1 MVDIIVSIAAA
12 TVGDR
17 DADVQE
23 DGVSNSSNFRLTT
36 GLTRRSYRP
45 RVILVVKE
53 GKLLGLVTVKDVLKH
68 EAAVEHLHRQQ
79 QVSVAANSSSFQDW
93 RDTVFNMEENAAG
106 LEMVLEELLKL
117 VKSIGERANSV
128 AGRVLGRFGG
138 GSRWS
143 SRGDARPSGPN
154 RFDYSETRGRE
165 SNEPRGEEFELGDDE
180 DI

>member
-1 MVDIIVSIAAA
+1 
-12 TVGDR
+12 
-17 DADVQE
+17 
-23 DGVSNSSNFRLTT
+23 
-36 GLTRRSYRP
+36 
-45 RVILVVKE
+45 VKE
-53 GKLLGLVTVKDVLKH
+53 GKLLGLVTVKDVLRH

-106 LEMVLEELLKL
+106 LEVVLEEMLKV
-117 VKSIGERANSV
+117 VKSIGERVNSLV
-128 AGRVLGRFGG
+128 GRVLGRFGG

-143 SRGDARPSGPN
+143 SRGDARPTGPN
-154 RFDYSETRGRE
+154 RFDDYSETRGRD